1 MTDWIANLKPHDRII
16 VEYSHGVSL
25 RTKQRVDSVAI
36 VTKTQIVTHG
46 GNRYRRK
53 DGECVSR
60 RLYAFNRISE
70 PYTEKRGAEI
80 KECQRRES
88 LVRRI
93 AAVTEEKL
101 LERSTEQLEQIYKL
115 IKGESE

>member
-16 VEYSHGVSL
+16 VEYSHGLSL

-53 DGECVSR
+53 DGERVPSV
-60 RLYAFNRISE
+60 LYAFNRISE

-80 KECQRRES
+80 KERQRREW
-88 LVRRI
+88 LVHRI
-93 AAVTEEKL
+93 AAATEKNL
-101 LERSTEQLEQIYKL
+101 LERSTDQLEQIYAL

>member
-16 VEYSHGVSL
+16 VEYSHGISL

-36 VTKTQIVTHG
+36 VTKTQIITHG
-46 GNRYRRK
+46 GSRYRRN
-53 DGECVSR
+53 DGECVPSV
-60 RLYAFNRISE
+60 LYAFNRISE

-80 KECQRRES
+80 KEQRRREW

-101 LERSTEQLEQIYKL
+101 LERSTEQLEQIYEL
-115 IKGESE
+115 IKGEGE